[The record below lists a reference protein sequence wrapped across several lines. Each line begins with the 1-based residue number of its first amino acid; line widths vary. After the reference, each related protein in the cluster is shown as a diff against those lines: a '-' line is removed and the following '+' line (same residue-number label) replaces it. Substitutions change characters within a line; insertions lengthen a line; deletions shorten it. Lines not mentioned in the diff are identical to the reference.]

1 LTQKVYN
8 YSLKK

>member
-1 LTQKVYN
+1 VYN